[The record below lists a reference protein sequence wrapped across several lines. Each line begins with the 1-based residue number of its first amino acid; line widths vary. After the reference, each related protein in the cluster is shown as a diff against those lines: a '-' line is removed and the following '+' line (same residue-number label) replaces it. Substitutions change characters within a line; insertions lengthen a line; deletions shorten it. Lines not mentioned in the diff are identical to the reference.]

1 MKLKSVF
8 VISEKISSIP
18 ALASRA
24 KELADKV
31 TAIVFGDEEY
41 AKSVSIPGSDSVIY
55 CPLNSKFSPEDY
67 SEILAEEIKK
77 EAHAYLLI
85 GNTVIGR
92 ALAGRIG
99 VSLESPVF
107 SNVENLSVEDDSLV
121 FSQTVYGG
129 TASRKLKYSSAYG
142 IVTINNGVF
151 NTNELLEN
159 CDKFSQIEKE
169 PQNSLKLINV
179 DVKNE
184 VSVNLAVAKKIIDI
198 GRSVST
204 TEDVKLFE
212 KLASVIGAELGC
224 SRPVAEN
231 NKLLPK
237 SQYMGITGVQVKPD
251 LIITIGLSGQIQ
263 HIGGINKSKVIVS
276 INKDK
281 QAPIFENCDFGLI
294 GDMYKIVPKLIEK
307 LS

>member
-1 MKLKSVF
+1 MKLKSIF
-8 VISEKISSIP
+8 VISEEISSIP
-18 ALASRA
+18 ALASSA
-24 KELADKV
+24 IELADKV
-31 TAIVFGDEEY
+31 TAVVFGNEDY
-41 AKSVSIPGSDSVIY
+41 AKSISIPGADSIIY
-55 CPLNSKFSPEDY
+55 CPLNDKFSPEDY
-67 SEILAEEIKK
+67 SKILAEKIKYDDK
-77 EAHAYLLI
+77 AYLLVS
-85 GNTVIGR
+85 NTVIGR
-92 ALAGRIG
+92 ALAAKIG
-99 VSLESPVF
+99 VELESPVF
-107 SNVENLSVEDDSLV
+107 SNVENLDIKDDSLI

-129 TASRKLKYSSAYG
+129 TALRKLKYTSPYG
-142 IVTINNGVF
+142 IVTINNGTF
-151 NTNELLEN
+151 EINDSLES
-159 CDKFSQIEKE
+159 CTTFTEIETRPE
-169 PQNSLKLINV
+169 NSLKLINV
-179 DVKNE
+179 DAKNE
-184 VSVNLAVAKKIIDI
+184 VSVNLAMTKKIVDI
-198 GRSVST
+198 GRGVSNA
-204 TEDVKLFE
+204 EDLKLFE
-212 KLASVIGAELGC
+212 QLASIIGAELGC

>member
-1 MKLKSVF
+1 MKLKSIF
-8 VISEKISSIP
+8 VISEEICIIP
-18 ALASRA
+18 ALASAA
-24 KELADKV
+24 KELANKV
-31 TAIVFGDEEY
+31 TAVVFGDEEY
-41 AKSVSIPGSDSVIY
+41 VKSTSIPGVDAVIY
-55 CPLNSKFSPEDY
+55 CPLNGKFSPEDY

-77 EAHAYLLI
+77 DDRAYLLI

-92 ALAGRIG
+92 SLAGRIG

-107 SNVENLSVEDDSLV
+107 SNVENLSVEDNSLV

-129 TASRKLKYSSAYG
+129 TASRKLKYTSAYG
-142 IVTINNGVF
+142 IVTINDGAFEV
-151 NTNELLEN
+151 NESLEN
-159 CDKFSQIEKE
+159 CDKFAQIEKE
-169 PQNSLKLINV
+169 PKNSLKLIDV

-184 VSVNLAVAKKIIDI
+184 VSVNLAVAKKIVDI

-204 TEDVKLFE
+204 SEDVKLFE
-212 KLASVIGAELGC
+212 QLASIIGAELGC